1 MNNCFGGNNC
11 SWILIIILLLIC
23 CGGCGSNYSN
33 GCGCN
38 ECNNN
43 CGCC

>member
-1 MNNCFGGNNC
+1 MCGFSNNC

-23 CGGCGSNYSN
+23 CGGQGGLTSGNN
-33 GCGCN
+33 GCGGCG
-38 ECNNN
+38 CDNN